1 VYAHIHTNPKD
12 KEKTSSGLFFPSSH
26 PGRDPRE
33 PRSGLEALRSSFV
46 SAPWAPQRGELDRR
60 EENTRATVEENERDD
75 ETRRDETRG
84 DEHART
90 GWNGTRSSGSAI
102 AGERDRVEAQART
115 TTNAHELGRR
125 EDYQSGDDDGVHDDA
140 HRGDSWRSG

>member
-1 VYAHIHTNPKD
+1 MLTYTPIQ
-12 KEKTSSGLFFPSSH
+12 KTKKRLRLGCFFHRLIRGGIPASLDRAS
-26 PGRDPRE
+26 RRFV
-33 PRSGLEALRSSFV
+33 LRSSLRPGRH
-46 SAPWAPQRGELDRR
+46 SAGSWTVAKKIRGRR
-60 EENTRATVEENERDD
+60 WRKTRGT
-75 ETRRDETRG
+75 TRRDETNTRR